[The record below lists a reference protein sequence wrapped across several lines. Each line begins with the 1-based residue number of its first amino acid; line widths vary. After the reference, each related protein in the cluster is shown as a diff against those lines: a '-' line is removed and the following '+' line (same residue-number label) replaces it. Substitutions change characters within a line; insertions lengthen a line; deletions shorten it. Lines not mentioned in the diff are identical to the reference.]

1 MASTLADINSQIKK
15 YDEQIAQLRKQ
26 AEDLRNQ
33 ERAGVIEDVRR
44 KLATVR
50 TGRAAVSLLDSV
62 VVEYYG
68 TPTPLSQ
75 MASVHAPESNMLT
88 VQPWDQTQLGAIEKA
103 IRSSDLGL
111 NPTNDGKLVRIPIPP
126 LTEERRKQLAKQV
139 HEIAEDHR
147 TAIRNLRRDSNERL
161 KKLLKDKAIS
171 EDAERDGLDE
181 IQKLTNSYISKIDEL
196 SKSKEQEILH
206 V

>member
-1 MASTLADINSQIKK
+1 LLLITHYSSLITENFSEKNFMSEKDVIK
-15 YDEQIAQLRKQ
+15 DARPRMEA
-26 AEDLRNQ
+26 A
-33 ERAGVIEDVRR
+33 IEDVRR

-62 VVEYYG
+62 MVEYYG
-68 TPTPLSQ
+68 TPTPLNQ
-75 MASVHAPESNMLT
+75 MASVHVPEPQMLT

-103 IRSSDLGL
+103 IRAADLGL
-111 NPTNDGKLVRIPIPP
+111 NPSNDGKLVRIPIPP

-147 TAIRNLRRDSNERL
+147 TAVRNIRRDANDRL
-161 KKLLKDKAIS
+161 KKMLKDKTIS

-181 IQKLTNSYISKIDEL
+181 VQKMTNTYIGKIDEL
-196 SKSKEQEILH
+196 AKTKEQEILS

>member
-1 MASTLADINSQIKK
+1 MSEKDVIK
-15 YDEQIAQLRKQ
+15 DTRPRM
-26 AEDLRNQ
+26 DT
-33 ERAGVIEDVRR
+33 VIEDFRR

-62 VVEYYG
+62 MVDYYG

-75 MASVHAPESNMLT
+75 MASVHAPEAQMLT
-88 VQPWDQTQLGAIEKA
+88 VQPWDQTQVNPIEKA
-103 IRSSDLGL
+103 IRASDLGL
-111 NPTNDGKLVRIPIPP
+111 NPSNDGKLVRIPIPA

-147 TAIRNLRRDSNERL
+147 TAVRNIRRDSNERL
-161 KKLLKDKAIS
+161 KKMLKDKQIS
-171 EDAERDGLDE
+171 EDNERDGLE
-181 IQKLTNSYISKIDEL
+181 EVQKLTNTYIGKIDDL
-196 SKSKEQEILH
+196 TKSKEHELTT

>member
-1 MASTLADINSQIKK
+1 
-15 YDEQIAQLRKQ
+15 
-26 AEDLRNQ
+26 
-33 ERAGVIEDVRR
+33 VIEDVRS

-50 TGRAAVSLLDSV
+50 TGRAAVSLLDSIM
-62 VVEYYG
+62 VEYYG

-75 MASVHAPESNMLT
+75 MASVHAPEPSLLT

-147 TAIRNLRRDSNERL
+147 TAVRNLRRDANDRL
-161 KKLLKDKAIS
+161 KKLLKDKTIS
-171 EDAERDGLDE
+171 EDAERDGLE
-181 IQKLTNSYISKIDEL
+181 EVQKLTNTYIGRIDEL
-196 SKSKEQEILH
+196 AKSKEHELLT